1 MAITHQPI
9 WALSAEGV
17 YQSFGITPSGL
28 SQDDAYQQLLKFGPN
43 ELPEPPRRSLWLRF
57 ADQLRHFMALLLWVA
72 GILAFVS
79 GTPQLGWAIWTVI
92 WINATFSFWQEF
104 QAEQA
109 LAALQHVLPMQVK
122 VYRDGVLQQ
131 IPARELVPGDLVQ
144 LEEGD
149 RISADARLV
158 AAENLSIDVSVLT
171 GESLPVAR
179 NPHPVRVREVAA
191 LRGGKVIPAGEH
203 PLQERVNL
211 ADIAN
216 LVLAGS
222 TVAAGRGL
230 AVIYATGAQTEFG
243 HVAHLTTVVK
253 REPSTLEVQV
263 AHIVRVITA
272 IAVSMGV
279 IIFLLTSLLVGMEVK
294 ESFIFAIGIIVALV
308 PEGLLP
314 TVTLSLA
321 IGVRRMVRRNALVR
335 RLSAVETLSATTVI
349 CTDKTGTLTKNE
361 MTVHY
366 LWLPGLPGATGRD
379 PAPEQSGVSPSHT
392 SNTNSHPTIG
402 PAVPAA
408 IAPTLIEITGAGYDP
423 ITGIVQFPPGFEAF
437 WKVNLLLTGAAL
449 CSNARLIHLT
459 TPSRWQE
466 IGDPTEAA
474 LLVAAAKAGL
484 NLEILQNQLPRLREV
499 PFDSRRRMMTVVL
512 DWRSSG
518 LWSGDLPYLAFTKGA
533 PLEVLRLCTSILR
546 DGTVADLTEPDWN
559 EAVAAND
566 GLAQQGFR
574 VLGVAVRRGGPEMLE
589 LQSQNLEQTL
599 TFIGLVA
606 IFDPPRPEIRDAI
619 AQCHS
624 AGIKVTMV
632 TGDYG
637 LTAEAIA
644 RQIGLVSTPV
654 RVVTGE
660 GMGHL
665 SDAQLKQILKYR
677 SGLVFARMSPE
688 HKLRLVEAYKS
699 NGDVVAV
706 TGDGVNDA
714 PALRAAHIGIAMGM
728 NGTDVAREAA
738 DIVLTDDNFATIVA
752 AIEQGRAVYQ
762 NIRKFMTYI
771 LASNVAELVP
781 FLLMVVLKIPPALV
795 IMQILAVDL
804 GTDMVPA
811 LALGAEPAEAGTM
824 QQPPHQKSRP
834 LLDRSLLLR
843 AYCFLGLLE
852 ATLGMS
858 AFFLVWWSYGYGLT
872 DLQAITP
879 TLLSHSAQAATV
891 AIYAQATT
899 MTLATIV
906 ACQDGNVFACRSE
919 RTSAFRL
926 GFFSNSL
933 IWIGIAM
940 EWILVLLITHC
951 TSLRSTFSTAPL
963 APWQWLLLLV
973 CPPLILGAEEVRKA
987 LFRRQN
993 RRPGRSPRDGALWT

>member
-1 MAITHQPI
+1 MSSIHQPV
-9 WALSAEGV
+9 WALPIEGIYESLV
-17 YQSFGITPSGL
+17 THPAGL
-28 SQDDAYQQLLKFGPN
+28 SDDEAAQRLQQFGAN
-43 ELPEPPRRSLWLRF
+43 ELPEPIHRPLWLRF
-57 ADQLRHFMALLLWVA
+57 TDQLSHFMALLLWVA
-72 GILAFVS
+72 GTLAFIS
-79 GTPQLGWAIWTVI
+79 GTPQLGWAIWAVI
-92 WINATFSFWQEF
+92 WINAIFSFWQEF

-109 LAALQHVLPMQVK
+109 LAALKHVLPMQVK
-122 VYRDGVLQQ
+122 VYRNGELKP
-131 IPARELVPGDLVQ
+131 IPARELVRGDVIQ

-149 RISADARLV
+149 RVSADARLI
-158 AAENLSIDVSVLT
+158 AAESLYLDVSVLT

-179 NPHPVRVREVAA
+179 NAHAVSIREAA
-191 LRGGKVIPAGEH
+191 SIRGGKAIPAGEH
-203 PLQERVNL
+203 PLQESVNL
-211 ADIAN
+211 AEIAN

-222 TVAAGRGL
+222 TISAGRGV
-230 AVIYATGAQTEFG
+230 AVVYATGAQTEFG

-272 IAVSMGV
+272 IALSMGV
-279 IIFLLTSLLVGMEVK
+279 IVFLLTSLLVGMEVK

-321 IGVRRMVRRNALVR
+321 IGVRRMVRQNALVR

-361 MTVHY
+361 MTVRF
-366 LWLPGLPGATGRD
+366 LWIPWQ
-379 PAPEQSGVSPSHT
+379 PAPPSLPDSGELPPRSLIPNGHLPKLQ
-392 SNTNSHPTIG
+392 PTIT
-402 PAVPAA
+402 
-408 IAPTLIEITGAGYDP
+408 PTLIEVTGAGYDP
-423 ITGIVQFPPGFEAF
+423 TAGEVKIPLTFAAA
-437 WKVNLLLTGAAL
+437 WKINLLLTGAAL

-484 NLEILQNQLPRLREV
+484 NLATLQQQQPRLREV

-512 DWRSSG
+512 DWRSSS
-518 LWSGDLPYLAFTKGA
+518 LWNHDYEQPNLAFTKGA
-533 PLEVLRLCTSILR
+533 PLEVLRHCTTILR
-546 DGTVADLTEPDWN
+546 NGTIAPLLQLDW
-559 EAVAAND
+559 EEIVGAND
-566 GLAQQGFR
+566 GLAQRGFR
-574 VLGVAVRRGGPEMLE
+574 VLGVAARRGGSEMLQLRSQDLE
-589 LQSQNLEQTL
+589 QNL
-599 TFIGLVA
+599 TFLGLLA
-606 IFDPPRPEIRDAI
+606 LFDPPRPEVQAAI
-619 AQCHS
+619 AQCHQ

-644 RQIGLVSTPV
+644 RQIGLVAHSV

-665 SDAQLKQILKYR
+665 SDAQLRQIVKYR

-688 HKLRLVEAYKS
+688 HKLRLVQAYKDI
-699 NGDVVAV
+699 GDVVAV

-714 PALRAAHIGIAMGM
+714 PALRAAHIGVAMGL

-752 AIEQGRAVYQ
+752 AIEQGRTVYQ
-762 NIRKFMTYI
+762 NIRKFITYI

-781 FLLMVVLKIPPALV
+781 FLFMVLLKIPPALV
-795 IMQILAVDL
+795 IMQILAIDL
-804 GTDMVPA
+804 GTDLLPA
-811 LALGAEPAEAGTM
+811 LALGAEQAEAGTM
-824 QQPPHQKSRP
+824 QQPPRAKSKS
-834 LLDRSLLLR
+834 LLDRALLMR

-852 ATLGMS
+852 AVLGMA
-858 AFFLVWWSYGYGLT
+858 AFFLVWWSHGYNLT
-872 DLQAITP
+872 ELQATTP
-879 TLLSHSAQAATV
+879 IILSHSADAATL
-891 AIYAQATT
+891 AIYIQATT

-919 RTSAFRL
+919 RTSILQL
-926 GFFSNSL
+926 GFFSNPL
-933 IWIGIAM
+933 IWVGIAM
-940 EWILVLLITHC
+940 EWVLVLLITHHLF
-951 TSLRSTFSTAPL
+951 LRNIFSTAPL
-963 APWQWLLLLV
+963 APWQWLVLLI
-973 CPPLILGAEEVRKA
+973 CPPMILGADELRKIWVNHHPT
-987 LFRRQN
+987 QQ
-993 RRPGRSPRDGALWT
+993 